1 MERATLKDIAVRAKV
16 SITAVSR
23 ALNGYDDIGEET
35 RNRIIEIAKELNYQP
50 NFTARSLVTQRSGV
64 MGLFVLGR
72 VRGEGFSHP
81 FSGQIITGILDE
93 LTSRGYDLMVFSAT
107 RPPAEGEPS
116 YVDLCRR
123 RSVEGAFFMGLRLDD
138 PWLPLLKS
146 SPFPIA
152 VLDMALMGRNTHSIG
167 IDNVAGA
174 YDAVR
179 HLVDLGHARI
189 GFINGYDEAMV
200 SHERLQGY
208 KAALLDRGLDYDASL
223 VASGD
228 FTAEGAERALRE
240 LVQRSNDITAVF
252 CASDLMATG
261 AMKAASD
268 LGLSVPQDLSIV
280 GFDDIDLASVTSPP
294 LTTVSQPR
302 YELGETAGRV
312 LVDACSGLKPPS
324 RVLLKATLVVRGTT
338 CSPLKAR

>member
-1 MERATLKDIAVRAKV
+1 M
-16 SITAVSR
+16 
-23 ALNGYDDIGEET
+23 
-35 RNRIIEIAKELNYQP
+35 
-50 NFTARSLVTQRSGV
+50 
-64 MGLFVLGR
+64 
-72 VRGEGFSHP
+72 
-81 FSGQIITGILDE
+81 
-93 LTSRGYDLMVFSAT
+93 
-107 RPPAEGEPS
+107 
-116 YVDLCRR
+116 
-123 RSVEGAFFMGLRLDD
+123 
-138 PWLPLLKS
+138 
-146 SPFPIA
+146 
-152 VLDMALMGRNTHSIG
+152 MGRNTHSVG

-179 HLVDLGHARI
+179 HLADLGHARI

-208 KAALLDRGLDYDASL
+208 KAALLDRGLDYDPSL
-223 VASGD
+223 VALGD
-228 FTAEGAERALRE
+228 FTSDGAERALRE
-240 LVQRSNDITAVF
+240 LMQRAHDITAVF

-268 LGLSVPQDLSIV
+268 LRLAVPRDLSIV

-312 LVDACSGLKPPS
+312 LADACTGLEPPS

-338 CSPLKAR
+338 RPPLSVR

>member
-1 MERATLKDIAVRAKV
+1 M
-16 SITAVSR
+16 
-23 ALNGYDDIGEET
+23 
-35 RNRIIEIAKELNYQP
+35 
-50 NFTARSLVTQRSGV
+50 
-64 MGLFVLGR
+64 
-72 VRGEGFSHP
+72 
-81 FSGQIITGILDE
+81 
-93 LTSRGYDLMVFSAT
+93 
-107 RPPAEGEPS
+107 
-116 YVDLCRR
+116 
-123 RSVEGAFFMGLRLDD
+123 
-138 PWLPLLKS
+138 
-146 SPFPIA
+146 
-152 VLDMALMGRNTHSIG
+152 
-167 IDNVAGA
+167 
-174 YDAVR
+174 
-179 HLVDLGHARI
+179 
-189 GFINGYDEAMV
+189 
-200 SHERLQGY
+200 
-208 KAALLDRGLDYDASL
+208 LDRGLDYDASL

-338 CSPLKAR
+338 CSPPTKQ

>member
-1 MERATLKDIAVRAKV
+1 
-16 SITAVSR
+16 
-23 ALNGYDDIGEET
+23 
-35 RNRIIEIAKELNYQP
+35 
-50 NFTARSLVTQRSGV
+50 
-64 MGLFVLGR
+64 
-72 VRGEGFSHP
+72 
-81 FSGQIITGILDE
+81 
-93 LTSRGYDLMVFSAT
+93 
-107 RPPAEGEPS
+107 
-116 YVDLCRR
+116 
-123 RSVEGAFFMGLRLDD
+123 MGLRLDD
-138 PWLPLLKS
+138 PWLPSLKS
-146 SPFPIA
+146 SSFPIA

-179 HLVDLGHARI
+179 HLADLGHSRI
-189 GFINGYDEAMV
+189 GFINGYSEAMV

-208 KAALLDRGLDYDASL
+208 KAALLDRGLEYDPSL
-223 VASGD
+223 VALGD
-228 FTAEGAERALRE
+228 FTSEGAERALRE
-240 LVQRSNDITAVF
+240 LMQCADGVTAVF

-268 LGLSVPQDLSIV
+268 MGLAIPRDLSIV
-280 GFDDIDLASVTSPP
+280 GFDDIDLASVTNPP

-338 CSPLKAR
+338 CPPCSGR